1 MPAAFAFPHLIQ
13 FPQLMDAIIL
23 AAGLGTRL
31 RPHTLTTPKPLL
43 PVHARP
49 ILDWTLAALP
59 SAVER
64 VVVVT
69 HYLAEQVEAYL
80 RSQPWQPNWA
90 TVHQQTPRGT
100 GDAFQSCRGKVT
112 ADRVL
117 VLNGD
122 DLYAATDLAALAET
136 PAGLLVHPVD
146 EPRKFGIVFTRPD
159 GTLDRLVEKPPLD
172 GRQMANIGA
181 YLFPRWAIDV
191 ELPLSPRGEYEITD
205 AVSAVAAR
213 QPVHAVAA
221 RVWLPIGDEA
231 AWRAADAL
239 DLGTLLLGELRDQN

>member
-1 MPAAFAFPHLIQ
+1 L
-13 FPQLMDAIIL
+13 DAIIL

-31 RPHTLTTPKPLL
+31 RPYTLTTPKPLL
-43 PVHARP
+43 PVRGRP

-59 SAVER
+59 RAVGR

-69 HYLAEQVEAYL
+69 HYLAEQIDAYL
-80 RSQPWQPNWA
+80 QSQSHQREWV
-90 TVHQQTPRGT
+90 TVQQTTPRGT
-100 GDAFQSCRGKVT
+100 GDAFQSCRGYVT

-122 DLYAATDLAALAET
+122 DLYSAGDLAALAEK
-136 PAGLLVHPVD
+136 PAGLLVHAVE

-159 GTLDRLVEKPPLD
+159 GTLERLVEKPD
-172 GRQMANIGA
+172 MTGRQMANIGA
-181 YLFPRWAIDV
+181 YLFPRSALDV

-205 AVSAVAAR
+205 AVSVIAAV
-213 QPVHAVAA
+213 QPFHAVPAK
-221 RVWLPIGDEA
+221 VWLPIGDET

-239 DLGTLLLGELRDQN
+239 DLELLLLGRG

>member
-1 MPAAFAFPHLIQ
+1 V
-13 FPQLMDAIIL
+13 DAIIL

-43 PVHARP
+43 PVRGRP

-59 SAVER
+59 PGVER

-69 HYLAEQVEAYL
+69 HYLAEQVEAFL
-80 RSQPWQPNWA
+80 RSQRHQPNWV

-100 GDAFQSCRGKVT
+100 GDAFRSCRGQVT

-122 DLYAATDLAALAET
+122 DLYAAADLAALGAK
-136 PAGLLVHPVD
+136 PAGLLVREVD

-159 GTLDRLVEKPPLD
+159 GTLERLVEKPD
-172 GRQMANIGA
+172 MTGRQLANIGA
-181 YLFPRWAIDV
+181 YLFPRPALDV

-213 QPVHAVAA
+213 QPFYAVPA

-231 AWRAADAL
+231 AWRAADQL
-239 DLGTLLLGELRDQN
+239 DLDRLLLGRPDGGGGV